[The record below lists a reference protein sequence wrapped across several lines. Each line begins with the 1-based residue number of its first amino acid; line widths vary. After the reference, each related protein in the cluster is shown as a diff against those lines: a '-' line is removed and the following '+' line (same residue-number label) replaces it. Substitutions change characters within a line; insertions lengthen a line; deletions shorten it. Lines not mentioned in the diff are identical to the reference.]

1 MRTAGGRFNS
11 PEGQFEINGESMD
24 VLTVGAIVGVIAVV
38 VGFFLGRKTGGASGG
53 STAGAPARASRSGE
67 PTEVEAASRLA
78 LSRIGAYLRENVD
91 GPLAAAFKD
100 RSVSLRRAA
109 EDAVG
114 AIDDLHFFLEDP
126 AGDIVEDDL
135 TRIAKE
141 AVQAYESE
149 WDISVLFSSKGSVQ
163 VRVNPEALLDA
174 LYLVLHNAAV
184 FGKGK
189 GIVST
194 VSSEGEWGR
203 VLIQDEGPGFS
214 AEALSRAY
222 DPFYTTS
229 EGGLGLG
236 LSHARR
242 VVQFQAGRIHLRN
255 RPDGG
260 AEVEISVPL
269 A

>member
-114 AIDDLHFFLEDP
+114 AIDDLHFFLE
-126 AGDIVEDDL
+126 EY
-135 TRIAKE
+135 
-141 AVQAYESE
+141 QNHQ
-149 WDISVLFSSKGSVQ
+149 SVCIC
-163 VRVNPEALLDA
+163 
-174 LYLVLHNAAV
+174 H
-184 FGKGK
+184 
-189 GIVST
+189 
-194 VSSEGEWGR
+194 
-203 VLIQDEGPGFS
+203 
-214 AEALSRAY
+214 
-222 DPFYTTS
+222 
-229 EGGLGLG
+229 
-236 LSHARR
+236 
-242 VVQFQAGRIHLRN
+242 FQASFHYSML
-255 RPDGG
+255 
-260 AEVEISVPL
+260 
-269 A
+269 